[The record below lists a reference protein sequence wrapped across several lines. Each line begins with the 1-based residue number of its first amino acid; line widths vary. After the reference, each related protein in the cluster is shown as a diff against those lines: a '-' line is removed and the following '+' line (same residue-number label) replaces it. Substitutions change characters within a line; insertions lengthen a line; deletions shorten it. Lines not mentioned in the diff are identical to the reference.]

1 MPRPRIVEPSA
12 IALRLQSGGP
22 QPAQLLAAAFRVDR
36 SNITRALALPDL
48 AAQLVRLGTTRGT
61 TYAWRRAIRGV
72 GSVFP
77 IRRINAEGR
86 IHDWAQLVALHG
98 GWQFIWA
105 DPPNA
110 PAWAGRILGV
120 GGYAEGFPFFLGET
134 RPQGYLGRA
143 IGRAL
148 SQALNLPPDPL
159 GWSDDDTLV
168 YLQAEGDDLPGDL
181 VVGDIPLRRAQDRLL
196 NPPTPLPEAE
206 RAARYPILAVASAVS
221 GTPGSSVE
229 GKQPKFLVTLADA
242 ESGTPVLVKFT
253 DVMSTPTG
261 RRWADLL
268 AAEAHALALLHAQG
282 EAHATPRLLDAED
295 RRFLET
301 PRYDRVGPHGR
312 RGVVSLR
319 SLHDAFDGPDA
330 NDWASAAENLRALGL
345 IDETA
350 LRSIRL
356 RHAFGTLIGN
366 TDMHFGNLAFWL
378 DDTLPFRVA
387 PAYDMLPMLWAPAVG
402 SATPN
407 PTFAPLPPTPAQA
420 ADWAVAAGWAEVF
433 WQHVAADDRVSP
445 EFAAIARESG
455 ATVARLRARFSVG

>member
-1 MPRPRIVEPSA
+1 MPRPRIVDPSA

-36 SNITRALALPDL
+36 SNITRALALPEL
-48 AAQLVRLGTTRGT
+48 ATQLVRLGTTRGT
-61 TYAWRRAIRGV
+61 TYAWRRAVRGV
-72 GSVFP
+72 GTTFP

-105 DPPNA
+105 DPQNA
-110 PAWAGRILGV
+110 PAWAGHILGV
-120 GGYAEGFPFFLGET
+120 GGYAEGFPFFLGEA

-143 IGRAL
+143 IGRSL
-148 SQALNLPPDPL
+148 SLALNLPPDPR

-181 VVGDIPLRRAQDRLL
+181 IVGDIPLRRAQDRLL

-206 RAARYPILAVASAVS
+206 RGARYPILAAASAVS

-229 GKQPKFLVTLADA
+229 GEQPKFLVTLADG
-242 ESGTPVLVKFT
+242 ESVTPVLVKFT

-268 AAEAHALALLHAQG
+268 AAEAHALAVLHAQG
-282 EAHATPRLLDAED
+282 EAHAIPSLLDTED
-295 RRFLET
+295 RRFLEM

-319 SLHDAFDGPDA
+319 ALHDAFDGPDS
-330 NDWASAAENLRALGL
+330 NDWVSAAENLRARGL
-345 IDETA
+345 IDATT
-350 LRSIRL
+350 LRSILL
-356 RHAFGTLIGN
+356 RHAFGNLIGN
-366 TDMHFGNLAFWL
+366 TDMHFGNLAFWF

-387 PAYDMLPMLWAPAVG
+387 PAYDMLPMLWAPATG
-402 SATPN
+402 SATPH

-420 ADWAVAAGWAEVF
+420 AVWSVAAGWADVF
-433 WQHVAADDRVSP
+433 WQRVAADARVSA
-445 EFAAIARESG
+445 EFADIAREAG
-455 ATVARLRARFSVG
+455 ETVRRLRAHFGN